1 MSFDRYTI
9 SIVLA
14 QVQLSW
20 ALFVVGVRVGRAH
33 CVVIFFHSLLS
44 RRAILVRLLR
54 THERLTFRPH
64 DTGTTNDIWHHIGS
78 TLRCTAE
85 PHRDMR
91 E

>member
-33 CVVIFFHSLLS
+33 CVVNFFHSLLS
-44 RRAILVRLLR
+44 RRAILIRLLR
-54 THERLTFRPH
+54 THERLTV
-64 DTGTTNDIWHHIGS
+64 
-78 TLRCTAE
+78 
-85 PHRDMR
+85 
-91 E
+91 